1 MIELRDMQ
9 LLIAL
14 AQHRHFAKAAHAC
27 NISQPA
33 YSMRIRNL
41 EDRLGVAIVR
51 RGNRFLGFTEQG
63 EIIVRRARG
72 ILEDARALEQEVN
85 AADGQVSGT
94 LSLGVVP
101 TALAY
106 ASRLCIRLHASYPG
120 IVVRIESTTSLL
132 IQQRIDEGSVDAGIT
147 YEDSVSRDLMR
158 VEWLYDESYVL
169 LVPQAM
175 APRATGT
182 ATWAEAAELPLSLL
196 DPHMQNRRIIDKVLA
211 EIGARPRVVA
221 ETNGF
226 TTSLVMAREGLA
238 ATIVPRVLV
247 EALGDLG
254 GTVVLRLIEPELAK
268 SICLV
273 TPARTPGLATVEAMR
288 RVLEMDAQ

>member
-33 YSMRIRNL
+33 FSMRIRNL
-41 EDRLGVAIVR
+41 EDRFGVAIVR

-63 EIIVRRARG
+63 EIVVRRARV
-72 ILEDARALEQEVN
+72 ILEEARALEQEVS

-94 LSLGVVP
+94 LTLGVVP
-101 TALAY
+101 TALAH
-106 ASRLCIRLHASYPG
+106 AARLCIRLHGSYPG

-158 VEWLYDESYVL
+158 VEWLYDEGYVL
-169 LVPQAM
+169 LVPVAM
-175 APRATGT
+175 APRKTGT
-182 ATWAEAAELPLSLL
+182 VTWAEAAALPLSLL
-196 DPHMQNRRIIDKVLA
+196 DPHMQNRRILDRMFI
-211 EIGARPRVVA
+211 EIGAQPQVVA

-238 ATIVPRVLV
+238 ATILPRVLV
-247 EALGDLG
+247 EALGDLA
-254 GTVVLRLIEPELAK
+254 GTVVLPLTGPELTK

-273 TPARTPGLATVEAMR
+273 TPSRAPGLATVEALR
-288 RVLEMDAQ
+288 RVLEMDGR